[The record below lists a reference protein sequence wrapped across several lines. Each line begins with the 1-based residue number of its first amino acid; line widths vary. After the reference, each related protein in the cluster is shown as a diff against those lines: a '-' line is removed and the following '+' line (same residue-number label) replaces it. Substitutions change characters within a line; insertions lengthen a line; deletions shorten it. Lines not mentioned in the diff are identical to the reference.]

1 MMNFKM
7 KKTMKQTRIISLAAL
22 FAIGIIILGCSKV
35 QAEVET
41 PSEPEQD
48 NIVTLTTTVGFSSET
63 KALTDDGVKTFATGD
78 KIAVIY
84 KNTSNETVKAE
95 SEVLPAG
102 EYGNSATF
110 TVTLTNPKASEA
122 VRYIYPASMAAATV
136 ATDSEVNADA
146 NVNYGALGTQDGT
159 LATIASQYDLA
170 IFDGTL
176 TAGAELPAGT
186 LENQLAIAKFTIW
199 NYGKS
204 SDFTNDITR
213 LYVADGT
220 NGYYITPSAQ
230 NTIYVAMKPVDDE
243 KLAFNVYNDAET
255 RWSSKITNPK
265 TIEANHIYP
274 IKVEMDQALLDPGV
288 LPGDFYIIN
297 QDVYFTKGNLQAT
310 YDGNS
315 WTWGFAENQYD
326 YIGATS
332 GNILLTDTPPFI
344 NGTGTVDLF
353 GWVGYSSTLT
363 GVAEYGITS
372 SETAEDYGNV
382 LGEEVKNPDWGAY
395 VNMGIM
401 NLTTLT
407 SYYSNNEPRCEWAD
421 LVWHREA
428 STISGVENARFAM
441 AYLLGTTHGMIL
453 FPDYYVHPLGV
464 EPVAGVNDAFL
475 LTAAWNSNRYD
486 EEEWAAMEAA
496 GAVFLP
502 AAGSRDGYNV
512 RYVNESGYYW
522 SRSSFDDD
530 SYPENYELA
539 TAVMFGYNSGNF
551 GVEPEVGYVTRSSGC
566 AVRLVAF

>member
-1 MMNFKM
+1 
-7 KKTMKQTRIISLAAL
+7 MKQTRIISLAAL

-41 PSEPEQD
+41 PSEPEQN

-63 KALTDDGVKTFATGD
+63 KALTDGGVKTFATGD

-186 LENQLAIAKFTIW
+186 LENQLAIARFTIW
-199 NYGKS
+199 NYDKS
-204 SDFTNDITR
+204 IDFTNDITR

-230 NTIYVAMKPVDDE
+230 HTIYVAMKPVDDE
-243 KLAFNVYNDAET
+243 NLAFNVYNDAET
-255 RWSSKITNPK
+255 MWRSKITDPK

-274 IKVEMDQALLDPGV
+274 IKVVMDQMWLDPGV
-288 LPGDFYIIN
+288 LPGEFHIN
-297 QDVYFTKGNLQAT
+297 NHSSVYFTKGNLQAT
-310 YDGNS
+310 YDGDS

-332 GNILLTDTPPFI
+332 GNILLTDTTPFI

-353 GWVGYSSTLT
+353 GWVGDSSTLE
-363 GVAEYGITS
+363 GVAQYGITS
-372 SETAEDYGNV
+372 SKTSEDYGNLV
-382 LGEEVKNPDWGAY
+382 GEEVKNFDWGAY
-395 VNMGIM
+395 VNMGIKY
-401 NLTTLT
+401 LTTLS
-407 SYYSNNEPRCEWAD
+407 SYYSNNEPWCEWAY

-464 EPVAGVNDAFL
+464 EPVAGVNATDVY
-475 LTAAWNSNRYD
+475 TTGWNSNCYD

-502 AAGSRDGYNV
+502 AAGSRDGKNV
-512 RYVNESGYYW
+512 GNVNEYGYYW
-522 SRSSFDDD
+522 SCSSDD
-530 SYPENYELA
+530 SDSDSAHSVIFCDQAL
-539 TAVMFGYNSGNF
+539 
-551 GVEPEVGYVTRSSGC
+551 EPEVGSNSRSSGY

>member
-63 KALTDDGVKTFATGD
+63 KALTDGGVKTFATGD

-199 NYGKS
+199 NYDKS
-204 SDFTNDITR
+204 IDFTNDITR

-230 NTIYVAMKPVDDE
+230 HTIYVAMKPVDDE
-243 KLAFNVYNDAET
+243 NLAFNVYNDAESMW
-255 RWSSKITNPK
+255 RSKITDPK

-274 IKVEMDQALLDPGV
+274 IKVVMDQAWLDPGI
-288 LPGDFYIIN
+288 LPGEFYIN
-297 QDVYFTKGNLQAT
+297 NHSSVYFTKGNLQAT
-310 YDGNS
+310 YDGDS

-332 GNILLTDTPPFI
+332 ANILLTDTSPFI
-344 NGTGTVDLF
+344 DGTGTVDLF
-353 GWVGYSSTLT
+353 GWVGDSSTLT
-363 GVAEYGITS
+363 GVAQYGITS
-372 SETAEDYGNV
+372 SKTPEDYGNV

-401 NLTTLT
+401 CLTTLS
-407 SYYSNNEPRCEWAD
+407 SYYSNSDPWCEWAY
-421 LVWHREA
+421 LVWHRTA
-428 STISGVENARFAM
+428 STISDVENARFAM

-464 EPVAGVNDAFL
+464 EPVAGVN
-475 LTAAWNSNRYD
+475 TADFYTTGWNSNCYN

-502 AAGSRDGYNV
+502 AAGSRYGNNVYNV
-512 RYVNESGYYW
+512 NEFGYYW
-522 SRSSFDDD
+522 SCTSEDLA
-530 SYPENYELA
+530 PENYDLA
-539 TAVMFGYNSGNF
+539 HAVIFGNSAI
-551 GVEPEVGYVTRSSGC
+551 EPEVGNNSRSSGC